1 MGTPP
6 DNSDRDPDLSGPP
19 GISSGIPSSLSADSS
34 SDALRGGSLADRV
47 DALLALDDEEVLDA
61 DDADD
66 ARSALVDDDAVVTP
80 SGLVRADRAA
90 AATVS
95 EAPYSA
101 ESMDIELDAAIEA
114 EVARVDPLV
123 VERSAPSEA
132 AKSAE
137 VSAVDEVEVA
147 AELEAEP
154 LALAVASGEL
164 DAAPVAAPVADP
176 VDSAAVVEP
185 KNAEISEE
193 ISEISEISEI
203 AEVAQAPAPPIR
215 PGVPPPPP
223 RLPPR
228 PVRPVATVTVPPRPP
243 SAAPPVPPPARSG
256 GDPLDA
262 LEAKLSALEDRAE
275 DGDSERV
282 EIAVT
287 EPTPA
292 RAPLPRPPSAS
303 DSLELGGEGLPAPE
317 LAPAASGPLPV
328 MAPPLES
335 LLENPTA
342 IDRAGDELTDAGAER
357 RAEDLAQKIEDSD
370 DAGAALLAYEL
381 GELYERRLADE
392 ARAVKAY
399 GRALLLDS
407 SYRPNLWAIRR
418 VFYRRKLWPNLLK
431 LIDAELRYVRSEEE
445 RADLLLEKARILA
458 HQVGNYAG
466 ARQAAEEAVVV
477 APNQQVALLELE
489 RLVAREND
497 PVALK
502 EVWERLADAAVH
514 PARKVATWLDVA
526 RACDRQEL
534 PRALAALDAAAA
546 VAATAADGAGDDIE
560 LERVAR
566 ERVRLCEAAGVSAEQ
581 VSAIDKLV
589 TVLLRGFGPAG
600 APPASADVDRREV
613 PDRATALRRQ
623 IVALRRQQAQL
634 LRREAPQRSWDLLQD
649 AMALAPGEPIL
660 LGDLTDL
667 AEELGRFEDLAEL
680 VASWQS
686 IEGDPSR
693 GLVLSIRRADALTR
707 GGRRDEAKALLASLE
722 ATAPGFIVL
731 TAAAERDALIERDAS
746 ALAQALARAASAA
759 QLGTWMGAGV
769 VPPDLDA
776 AVALYVGA
784 AEIFAYV
791 VGGEQG
797 AADAK
802 AALGKALELRPSSA
816 AAIEASIELAD
827 HLGDVAGALALID
840 RRLGDTLDLEARRS
854 LLERATRIA
863 KSHGDLETALAT
875 DRKLLE
881 LSPGD
886 RSLKWRVEAM
896 LGQLGREAERAEL
909 LGTLATEESDPTRRV
924 MALVAAARLRE
935 RLGQIDVATDLYRQS
950 LGIWPDDVFARE
962 SLADLLRAQERWT
975 ELVDE
980 RRSEARLLPDGPS
993 ARRALREA
1001 AWVLEHRIGDIPT
1014 ALAVYIDWSE
1024 RLLDDRT
1031 ALEGVARCYARLGD
1045 SKNEVAVRGRLA
1057 DLEGSPV
1064 VVWEWARALERA
1076 DRLDEAIDAYRAV
1089 IDAENAQPEARTG
1102 VAGPLAALTLGELAV
1117 QRNDALLEVEA
1128 IAALAARTTSNE
1140 LGAALAEEAGWRYAL
1155 LLDDPDRAGQSF
1167 AAALA
1172 TDPNRK
1178 GALLGSGLVAAKRG
1192 DVIAQGSAFESLASA
1207 VSMPEASGALYL
1219 RASAMAAAQ
1228 GDRALMQRRV
1238 KAAWSAAHED
1248 VSSLVVAAETWE
1260 LPDGAV
1266 VGDGAGASGAGGA
1279 GGSDNA
1285 PLIDALLARAEI
1297 LERRAAL
1304 TDDPV
1309 ARSSWELDLAE
1320 VLERAGRL
1328 REAGDVVASVL
1339 RALPDD
1345 LRALSALRRLTKRG
1359 GQRKLWADASYRLS
1373 RQLLSASARLALLRD
1388 AVSVYDGSESGT
1400 PPASL
1405 PHALAAYRRM
1415 FELDPG
1421 MPELARYLELI
1432 RQSGDVPG
1440 LLAVLTARLA
1450 WLDQVDGPSR
1460 AGVPVLLERATVR
1473 FGSEDQLGAIADLD
1487 ELLAREPAHLEALRF
1502 RADLALATGDAPGAA
1517 ERWRR
1522 CLDLEKRPERR
1533 ADIELALAK
1542 VLAEE
1547 MSDVDGA
1554 IEQLS
1559 HVVAQQPADLGLRE
1573 RLLGLHVRAGGW
1585 EAAARELRELARLR
1599 VAPED
1604 KARDEHRLAAMLR
1617 DKLGD
1622 RLGAR
1627 LALDRGRNLD
1637 PLNLD
1642 CIRELADLL
1651 EQPARQQMLGSA
1663 ADKLRELLAATPHK
1677 PLLYDRLAAV
1687 LSWQSDVDG
1696 RWLALVALEAV
1707 GTPSAEQRQVLTSG
1721 RSRARAPGTAAKRID
1736 SQAWGHLTPPIP
1748 SPQVGE
1754 LWRAMAPAV
1763 TASIGLDA
1771 GKLGFGRGDRLAM
1784 KKLADRDRQLAT
1796 ACATFGLADAD
1807 LYVAEGHDARAM
1819 VARVLSGEPPTVC
1832 LGRDIAG
1839 AANPAARYALG
1850 RALALAVNGYGTLA
1864 EIREGELERFAV
1876 AALRAAEAPVP
1887 AALQEFTVGE
1897 DAAMNERA
1905 RLMRKHLSRKDRAAI
1920 AQLATR
1926 GDSLVDFAGFR
1937 RAALGCAH
1945 RAGLLWS
1952 GDLAVALAA
1961 LDAGKG
1967 GRSLAD
1973 NPAAVD
1979 LLVWS
1984 VSLPHAHLRDELGL
1998 SLAGNP

>member
-19 GISSGIPSSLSADSS
+19 GISSGISSGLSPDSS
-34 SDALRGGSLADRV
+34 SDAARGGSLADRV
-47 DALLALDDEEVLDA
+47 DALLALDDDEVLDA
-61 DDADD
+61 DDAGG
-66 ARSALVDDDAVVTP
+66 SLIDDDAVITP
-80 SGLVRADRAA
+80 SVRADRAA

-114 EVARVDPLV
+114 EVARVEPVLTERSEPGAAEV
-123 VERSAPSEA
+123 VEVA
-132 AKSAE
+132 AESNVAGFGE
-137 VSAVDEVEVA
+137 VEVEVA

-154 LALAVASGEL
+154 LAAVATL
-164 DAAPVAAPVADP
+164 DEVAVE
-176 VDSAAVVEP
+176 SAAVLEP

-203 AEVAQAPAPPIR
+203 AEMAQVSAPPVR

-228 PVRPVATVTVPPRPP
+228 PVRPVATVTVPPRSP
-243 SAAPPVPPPARSG
+243 SVAPPVPPPHRSG

-262 LEAKLSALEDRAE
+262 LEAKLSALEDRAD
-275 DGDSERV
+275 DGDSESV

-287 EPTPA
+287 EPTP
-292 RAPLPRPPSAS
+292 RAPVVRPPSAS
-303 DSLELGGEGLPAPE
+303 DSLELDGGEGLPAPE

-357 RAEDLAQKIEDSD
+357 RAEELAQKIEDSD
-370 DAGAALLAYEL
+370 DAGASLLAYEL

-431 LIDAELRYVRSEEE
+431 LIDAELRYVRSDEE

-458 HQVGNYAG
+458 HQVGNYVG

-497 PVALK
+497 SVALK

-546 VAATAADGAGDDIE
+546 VAATAADGAGDDVE

-581 VSAIDKLV
+581 VAAIDKLV

-600 APPASADVDRREV
+600 APPAATASATGEDRREV
-613 PDRATALRRQ
+613 PDRATSLRRQ

-759 QLGTWMGAGV
+759 QLGTWMGAGA

-802 AALGKALELRPSSA
+802 AALGKALELRPASA

-1089 IDAENAQPEARTG
+1089 IDAENAQPEARVG

-1178 GALLGSGLVAAKRG
+1178 GALLGTGLVAAKRG

-1207 VSMPEASGALYL
+1207 VSMPEAAGALYL

-1248 VSSLVVAAETWE
+1248 TSSLVVAAETWE
-1260 LPDGAV
+1260 LPEGGVA
-1266 VGDGAGASGAGGA
+1266 GEGAGASGA

-1328 REAGDVVASVL
+1328 REAGDVVATVL

-1373 RQLLSASARLALLRD
+1373 RQLLSAPARLALLRD
-1388 AVSVYDGSESGT
+1388 AAAVYDGSESGT

-1502 RADLALATGDAPGAA
+1502 RADLALSTGDAPGAA

-1547 MSDVDGA
+1547 MSDIDGA

-1573 RLLGLHVRAGGW
+1573 RLLGLQVRAGAW

-1663 ADKLRELLAATPHK
+1663 ADKLRELLVATPHK

-1736 SQAWGHLTPPIP
+1736 SQAWGHLTPQIP

-1771 GKLGFGRGDRLAM
+1771 GKLGFGRGDRVAM

-1819 VARVLSGEPPTVC
+1819 VARVLSGEPATVC

-1967 GRSLAD
+1967 GRSLSD